1 MTMKTFCAPVVYL
14 LLLSAASFA
23 QNNIA
28 MPQNRPTMGGN
39 DPSQHIAREV
49 LHDLL
54 SDPYYTVFDDLSFQ
68 VNGRDVVLNGQ
79 VVDPGA
85 KSDAESSVK
94 KIEGVGKVTDNIEV
108 LPPFPNDER
117 IRREVYRSVY
127 GYDNLGKYSWGA
139 FPSIH
144 IIVKGGRVTLV
155 GMVDNDADQK
165 VAGQRANMVPGV
177 FSVANNLVVKGQENT
192 NTAKK

>member
-1 MTMKTFCAPVVYL
+1 MNKFCASVIFVL
-14 LLLSAASFA
+14 LWSAASFA
-23 QNNIA
+23 QTTTA
-28 MPQNRPTMGGN
+28 MPQNRPELGGN

-68 VNGRDVVLNGQ
+68 VNGRDVTLNGQ

-85 KSDAESSVK
+85 KSDAESAVK
-94 KIEGVGKVTDNIEV
+94 KIEGVGKVTDKIEV
-108 LPPFPNDER
+108 LPPFPNDQK

-144 IIVKGGRVTLV
+144 IIVKGGHVSLV
-155 GMVDNDADQK
+155 GMVDNDVDKK
-165 VAGQRANMVPGV
+165 VAGERANMVPGV
-177 FSVANNLVVKGQENT
+177 FSVANNLVVKSQEAT
-192 NTAKK
+192 K